1 MLTQT
6 NHESCTFWLVW
17 GCPSHSSSDQS
28 CWRHKAAQSSTLA
41 LGQIC
46 EQCVTSSSAAWW
58 APCSYLRWEENPPC
72 SQAQALQCQ
81 ATEIIQ
87 GHLWPRRPNL
97 FGKAV
102 CYSSHSRAQ
111 ISPCHSEENV
121 ILETEDKNCSP
132 EARLTPAKHSAC
144 EGICLQVSRQRK
156 ANAISRCAAADPPR
170 PPAARHQRPL
180 QRQREERQQTLL
192 LMPQSHRS
200 PAAPWGC
207 LVGQQDRLCP
217 SAHHPSAAE
226 GQPC

>member
-1 MLTQT
+1 MQLFMLGGEPTLQPGT
-6 NHESCTFWLVW
+6 GTAVPSDRNNPRAPLAKETKSVW
-17 GCPSHSSSDQS
+17 QS
-28 CWRHKAAQSSTLA
+28 CLLFQP
-41 LGQIC
+41 Q
-46 EQCVTSSSAAWW
+46 
-58 APCSYLRWEENPPC
+58 PCTDQPLPF
-72 SQAQALQCQ
+72 
-81 ATEIIQ
+81 
-87 GHLWPRRPNL
+87 RR
-97 FGKAV
+97 K
-102 CYSSHSRAQ
+102 
-111 ISPCHSEENV
+111 CHFRDRR
-121 ILETEDKNCSP
+121 DKNCSP

-170 PPAARHQRPL
+170 PPAACHQRPL